1 MLRLNWRRLWEN
13 FHIKKEVYIAVGIS
27 ILIAIVAFAALA
39 ATYPEMV
46 EVTFQSSG
54 VIKTADFKVYYD
66 EDCQNPVGSIDWGM
80 IEPGFSKN
88 ITIYVKNNGNTP
100 LVISINTSD
109 WQPPI
114 AEKYINI
121 SLIAEQPIVHP
132 KTVARE
138 AINLY
143 VSKDMQEIIT
153 YFNCTIT
160 IVGVESAT
168 ETNP

>member
-1 MLRLNWRRLWEN
+1 
-13 FHIKKEVYIAVGIS
+13 
-27 ILIAIVAFAALA
+27 
-39 ATYPEMV
+39 
-46 EVTFQSSG
+46 
-54 VIKTADFKVYYD
+54 
-66 EDCQNPVGSIDWGM
+66 M

-88 ITIYVKNNGNTP
+88 ITIYVKNKGNTP

-132 KTVARE
+132 KTVASE

>member
-13 FHIKKEVYIAVGIS
+13 LHIKKEVYIAVCIF

-39 ATYPEMV
+39 ATYPEIA

-54 VIKTADFKVYYD
+54 IIATAGVEVYYD

-80 IEPGFSKN
+80 IEPGFSTN
-88 ITIYVKNNGNTP
+88 ITIYVKNRGNTP

-109 WQPPI
+109 WQPSI

-121 SLIAEQPIVHP
+121 SLITEQTVVNP

-138 AINLY
+138 VINLY
-143 VSKDMQEIIT
+143 VSKDVQENIT
-153 YFNCTIT
+153 SFNCTIT
-160 IVGVESAT
+160 IVGVSH
-168 ETNP
+168 

>member
-1 MLRLNWRRLWEN
+1 MLRLNGRRLWEN
-13 FHIKKEVYIAVGIS
+13 LHIKKEVYIAIGTS

-39 ATYPEMV
+39 ATYPEIV
-46 EVTFQSSG
+46 DVTFQSSG
-54 VIKTADFKVYYD
+54 VIKTAGVEVYYD

-88 ITIYVKNNGNTP
+88 ITIYVKNRGNTP

-109 WQPPI
+109 WQPSI
-114 AEKYINI
+114 AEKYINV
-121 SLIAEQPIVHP
+121 SLVTEKPVVDP

-143 VSKDMQEIIT
+143 VSKDVQEIIT
-153 YFNCTIT
+153 FFNCTIT
-160 IVGVESAT
+160 IVGVPTKMNS
-168 ETNP
+168 